1 LITDFADLETMIP
14 LIFFVSDCRPHLPI
28 LKLYDGRLVY
38 FINIYWISFYNL
50 SFRDER
56 RRSL

>member
-38 FINIYWISFYNL
+38 FINIYSISFYNL
-50 SFRDER
+50 SYRDE
-56 RRSL
+56 